1 MARRVLGTT
10 RQKVMVNGL
19 FTQTNYQG
27 LKKMLDASVL
37 RHEAIASNMANLET
51 PNYKRIDV
59 ESDFGEELSRAVA
72 TRDAKEIASLHPRIV
87 IDKNAISPNR
97 DGNTVQLEKELV
109 AMQQNTLNH
118 TVQTQFISSSLMKL
132 RAAIQGRNA

>member
-1 MARRVLGTT
+1 VARRVLGTS

-27 LKKMLDASVL
+27 LKKMLDATVL

-59 ESDFGEELSRAVA
+59 ESNFGEELSRAVA
-72 TRDAKEIASLHPRIV
+72 ARDAREIARLQPRIV
-87 IDKNAISPNR
+87 MDKNAVSPNR

-118 TVQTQFISSSLMKL
+118 TMQTQFLSSSLMKL
-132 RAAIQGRNA
+132 RSAIQGRNA